1 MDSKR
6 NKEEEVLLDCA
17 VGEFK
22 TAKKMVLARAVNNIK
37 KAQSGNEKQYWQDF
51 FYSICGTWINE
62 ENYALEIED
71 YNSKTDRKEIKC
83 YDDTEQIWSAVGMI
97 TCELENFKAESKH
110 GAALFNIM
118 ITVLKQFAK
127 SHETWCLQE

>member
-17 VGEFK
+17 VEEFK
-22 TAKKMVLARAVNNIK
+22 RAKKMILGRAVDNIT
-37 KAQSGNEKQYWQDF
+37 KAESENEKQYWQDF
-51 FYSICGTWINE
+51 FYSICGTWING

-71 YNSKTDRKEIKC
+71 YNPKTGKKEIKC
-83 YDDTEQIWSAVGMI
+83 YDDTEQIWSAVGMT

-118 ITVLKQFAK
+118 ITVLKKFAK
-127 SHETWCLQE
+127 SYETCAF